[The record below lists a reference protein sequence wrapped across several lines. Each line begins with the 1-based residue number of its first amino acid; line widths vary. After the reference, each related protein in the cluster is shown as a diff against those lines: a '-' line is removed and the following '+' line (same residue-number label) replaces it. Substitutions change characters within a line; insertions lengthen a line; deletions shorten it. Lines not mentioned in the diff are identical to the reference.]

1 MDKLCEKIETCSV
14 PKFYRL
20 IGKKWCYPIL
30 CNLMAGE
37 EYSFEKIIEMT
48 RRRVHRHSLSVFL
61 KELISLGI
69 LIKNKSGKYCLTDN
83 GKLIKTKFED
93 IKKIMTSK
101 CEIIQNR

>member
-1 MDKLCEKIETCSV
+1 MDKLCEKIGTCSV

-37 EYSFEKIIEMT
+37 KYSFENIIEMT
-48 RRRVHRHSLSVFL
+48 HRGVPRHSLSVFL
-61 KELISLGI
+61 KELIDLGV
-69 LIKNKSGKYCLTDN
+69 LIKNKSGKYCLTDK
-83 GKLIKTKFED
+83 GKLIKSKFED

-101 CEIIQNR
+101 CEIIEKK